1 MMKYRSILSLL
12 AAAAAGAT
20 ACKTEPASSSAQEK
34 ASEPAAGQL
43 AGVWPQSFECGSIA
57 SPAALGQLLGGAV
70 RQTDN
75 PMTMPKGVA
84 KPCVYEL
91 LRDNTLEQ
99 WQFDFDCRESY
110 KTTFDKLV
118 EQYRQQ
124 NLEMIA
130 EWDHRADAGLFK
142 PNDAGIEYI
151 RPGEPTEVTV
161 GKKALDHRGVAL
173 IFLDDDAPCYVRI
186 AGKDA
191 ARRLELAKLVAR
203 NLTYQNAPMTPRPH
217 AK

>member
-12 AAAAAGAT
+12 AAAAAGAS
-20 ACKTEPASSSAQEK
+20 ACKTEPA
-34 ASEPAAGQL
+34 
-43 AGVWPQSFECGSIA
+43 A

-142 PNDAGIEYI
+142 PNDA
-151 RPGEPTEVTV
+151 
-161 GKKALDHRGVAL
+161 
-173 IFLDDDAPCYVRI
+173 
-186 AGKDA
+186 
-191 ARRLELAKLVAR
+191 
-203 NLTYQNAPMTPRPH
+203 
-217 AK
+217 